1 MAVSQ
6 SPGYALDWNKFT
18 RFRLVSLLLSVL
30 SQTHPKHAQLLMTSA
45 LSFPDSLHWDNIS
58 EIDLDAL
65 IPKMPSTKATI
76 AG

>member
-1 MAVSQ
+1 MSQ
-6 SPGYALDWNKFT
+6 SPGCVRLEQIT
-18 RFRLVSLLLSVL
+18 RLRLLLSVL

-45 LSFPDSLHWDNIS
+45 FSFLDFLHWDNIS

-65 IPKMPSTKATI
+65 IPKMPSTKATM